1 MEYLEQPTP
10 LDVDQERLELII
22 CNVVNEVCEFLE
34 FCRDIRRRLRYD
46 PSPRPP
52 KEFDPLQTIGKYE

>member
-1 MEYLEQPTP
+1 MEYLERPTA

-22 CNVVNEVCEFLE
+22 CNVANEVCEFLE
-34 FCRDIRRRLRYD
+34 FCRDIRRRLEYD

-52 KEFDPLQTIGKYE
+52 GEFDPLHTIGKYE